1 MMDAGVAIYIATKPV
16 DFRKGHNGLVA
27 LVEGHLK
34 QDPFGGAVYVFRAKR
49 ADRLKLIYWDG
60 TGLVMTYKRLEDSSF
75 AWPRLRDGV
84 MRLLR
89 WSCFPAQISG
99 LAKVYPLL
107 LIRPLFSSRFRF
119 HMPRLVWL
127 CQGPSVAVRDC
138 RSASSHRSR
147 AGQRSRLLCLAS
159 RPLHI

>member
-84 MRLLR
+84 MRL
-89 WSCFPAQISG
+89 
-99 LAKVYPLL
+99 
-107 LIRPLFSSRFRF
+107 
-119 HMPRLVWL
+119 
-127 CQGPSVAVRDC
+127 
-138 RSASSHRSR
+138 SR
-147 AGQRSRLLCLAS
+147 AQFEALFEGLDWKRVRAHNGA
-159 RPLHI
+159 RPAAAE